1 MNLVKLL
8 NGFRCV
14 STMTVFLSTCLPLRL
29 KNITLVSFF
38 FFRMEYF
45 HYLVIERAKKQ
56 TTPNSK
62 MGVAADTKTSG
73 GLVGLWLVGDQPGW
87 LAFLLVGWEVKAIS
101 LGGLA
106 CCYAR
111 EKAGWARWG
120 GRPWLTLD
128 LFLWPLASWVA
139 FSVRNEQGYE
149 AVLCCPL

>member
-1 MNLVKLL
+1 
-8 NGFRCV
+8 
-14 STMTVFLSTCLPLRL
+14 
-29 KNITLVSFF
+29 
-38 FFRMEYF
+38 MEYF
-45 HYLVIERAKKQ
+45 HYLVIERAKMQ

-111 EKAGWARWG
+111 KKAGWARWG